1 MTTNLNSEQKRS
13 LDLGNK
19 LASMEQELRL
29 KIERLGSELK
39 SEMEKTN
46 IDITSLDT
54 RQKGEY
60 TER

>member
-1 MTTNLNSEQKRS
+1 MTTNFNSEQKRS
-13 LDLGNK
+13 LDLGTK

-60 TER
+60 KER